1 MKKIAW
7 VTDSSAYIPD
17 HMLGNEDI
25 YVVPLV
31 LILDGEEYRD
41 GIDLTEEE
49 LYSKLKAF
57 TTPPKTSQPAIG
69 DFVTLYNEL
78 KERYDAVIGVHIS
91 RALSGTISAS
101 EQAAE
106 VADLDMKIIDSKILS
121 YPLTG
126 LIERGMAL
134 NSEGREIDEIAKELQ
149 EIADSG
155 ETYVLVGSLEQLQR
169 SGRLNGLQYLLGSL
183 LNIRPIIK
191 IEDGKLG
198 IFEKKRSDVKA
209 ANRIFELLDQAMTLP
224 KNEVYIL
231 HANAIEKANDWKEI
245 ISEKYPN
252 LNIVIGPLSSAVT
265 LHAGEGTIALSWFNK

>member
-7 VTDSSAYIPD
+7 VTDSSAYIPT
-17 HMLGNEDI
+17 HLIENEDI

-41 GIDLTEEE
+41 GIDLSEEE
-49 LYSKLKAF
+49 LYPKMKTF

-69 DFVTLYNEL
+69 DFVQLFNEL
-78 KERYDAVIGVHIS
+78 SEKYDAIIGVHIS

-106 VADLDMKIIDSKILS
+106 VAGIDVRIIDSKILS

-126 LIERGMAL
+126 LIERGIAL
-134 NSEGREIDEIAKELQ
+134 NEQGREIDEIVSELQ
-149 EIADSG
+149 TIAESG

-191 IEDGKLG
+191 IEDGKLN
-198 IFEKKRSDVKA
+198 IFEKKRSDLKA
-209 ANRIFELLDQAMTLP
+209 ANRIFEMFDQAMVSD
-224 KNEVYIL
+224 KSEIYIL
-231 HANAIEKANDWKEI
+231 HANAIDKANEWREI
-245 ISEKYPN
+245 INEKYPN
-252 LNIVIGPLSSAVT
+252 LNVVTGPLSSAVT
-265 LHAGEGTIALSWFNK
+265 LHVGEGTIALSWFNQ